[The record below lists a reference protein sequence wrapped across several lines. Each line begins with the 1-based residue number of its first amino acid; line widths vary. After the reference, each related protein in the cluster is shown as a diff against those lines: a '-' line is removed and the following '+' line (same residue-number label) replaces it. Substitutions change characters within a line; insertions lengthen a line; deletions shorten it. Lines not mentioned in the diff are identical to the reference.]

1 MTLAILIVIAA
12 VIALVCILGFS
23 VSRGLQVSSN
33 HDLAARIQP
42 LDVEAFRNLLN
53 LADEE
58 FLRRNLAGADFRLVQ
73 RTRLRA
79 MAAYVQ
85 EAGKNA
91 ALLIRIGQ
99 AAMAASDPQTARAA
113 QELVNEALL
122 VRRNAALALLRI
134 YVTLTWPNSG
144 GVGSRV
150 FDGYQQL
157 NRSAMLLGRLQ
168 NPAIAVRVAAR

>member
-1 MTLAILIVIAA
+1 MTLAIFIVIAA
-12 VIALVCILGFS
+12 VLALVCILGFS
-23 VSRGLQVSSN
+23 ISRGLQVSPGS
-33 HDLAARIQP
+33 DLAGRIRP

-53 LADEE
+53 VSDDE
-58 FLRRNLAGADFRLVQ
+58 FLRQNLAGADFRLV
-73 RTRLRA
+73 RRARLRA

-99 AAMAASDPQTARAA
+99 AAMASRDAHTARAA
-113 QELVNEALL
+113 HELVNEALL
-122 VRRNAALALLRI
+122 VRRNAALAMLRI
-134 YVTLTWPNSG
+134 YAALTWPNSG
-144 GVGSRV
+144 TVASRV

-168 NPAIAVRVAAR
+168 NPAVAVRVAAR

>member
-1 MTLAILIVIAA
+1 MTLAIFIVIAA
-12 VIALVCILGFS
+12 VLALVCILGFS
-23 VSRGLQVSSN
+23 VSRSLQVSSK

-53 LADEE
+53 VADDE

-73 RTRLRA
+73 RARLRA

-85 EAGKNA
+85 EAGRNA
-91 ALLIRIGQ
+91 GLLIRIGQ
-99 AAMAASDPQTARAA
+99 AAMAASDPHTADAA

-122 VRRNAALALLRI
+122 VRRNAAIALLRI
-134 YVTLTWPNSG
+134 YIAFTWPNSG
-144 GVGSRV
+144 TVGSRV
-150 FDGYQQL
+150 FDRYQQL

-168 NPAIAVRVAAR
+168 NPAVAVRVAAR